1 MAEEKE
7 QEKKIIVDEGWK
19 AQAQR
24 EKEQLKAKA
33 EVEKEKKQEDAQ
45 EASQELPEG
54 DISTLISMLATQAMF
69 GMGFIRT
76 EKDKEPTVDLKLAKF
91 NIDMLETLEEKTKG
105 NLSDDESKMLT
116 DAISQL
122 RMGYVK
128 AAG

>member
-7 QEKKIIVDEGWK
+7 QEKKIIIDEDWK
-19 AQAQR
+19 TQAQR

-33 EVEKEKKQEDAQ
+33 EGEKEKKQEAAQ
-45 EASQELPEG
+45 ETSQQLPKG
-54 DISTLISMLATQAMF
+54 DFSTLISMLATQAMF
-69 GMGFIRT
+69 AMGLIRT

-105 NLSDDESKMLT
+105 NLSDEEQKMLT
-116 DAISQL
+116 DAVSQL